1 MKLKKVTIIIIII
14 LADFKPSSTEGSS
27 TNPKKSVNK
36 DIVPSLQEI
45 VGMIGT
51 KLDLENLNA
60 YQPWDCTTTKHSK
73 VETWCKTPNQFEKVV
88 KFSKN
93 SFFKSYPLLF
103 DSSNLDP
110 TKTWMMG
117 CQIAAINVQSLLDD
131 YTLINQVYFSRNK
144 NSGYILKSV
153 SLREANIQYPSKQI
167 QKISIEFLTG
177 SMLHTLSTSQ
187 MKELNITFEVRGSP
201 EDDKSN
207 PKYTFAKITERFINP
222 SFEKEKVDLKIFN
235 TEVSC
240 ILIKIFE
247 GSNLVGRSVIPI
259 RAVMSGFRIISIYD
273 NECKMSSH
281 AYLTCLIKTS
291 EI

>member
-1 MKLKKVTIIIIII
+1 
-14 LADFKPSSTEGSS
+14 
-27 TNPKKSVNK
+27 
-36 DIVPSLQEI
+36 
-45 VGMIGT
+45 MIGT
-51 KLDLENLNA
+51 KLNLDNQTSLA

-73 VETWCKTPNQFEKVV
+73 VDAWCKSPTQFEKVV
-88 KFSKN
+88 KFSRG

-117 CQIAAINVQSLLDD
+117 CQIAAINVQSLIDD
-131 YTLINQVYFSRNK
+131 YTLINQVYFTRNK
-144 NSGYILKSV
+144 NSGYILKSDN
-153 SLREANIQYPSKQI
+153 LREATAKYPLKQT
-167 QKISIEFLTG
+167 QKVSIEFLTG
-177 SMLHTLSTSQ
+177 SMLHTLSINQ
-187 MKELNITFEVRGSP
+187 MRELNITLEVRGSP

-207 PKYTFAKITERFINP
+207 PKYTFNKIVERFINP

-235 TEVSC
+235 TEVTC

-247 GSNLVGRSVIPI
+247 GTNLVGRAVIPA
-259 RAVMSGFRIISIYD
+259 RAIMSGFRIISIYD
-273 NECKMSSH
+273 NECKMSTH